1 MNKFVGLSA
10 LVILLSGCGGGEEPS
25 ASEDPVAKPK
35 ANNFFAKEQQL
46 IGDAKGIQSLLD
58 RNADE
63 KKKAVNAAN

>member
-1 MNKFVGLSA
+1 
-10 LVILLSGCGGGEEPS
+10 LLSGCGGGEEPSASKEEPS